1 MDVAVIRS
9 CHFSSVV
16 MESLK
21 KIRVV
26 EVLLLVLAILVIAVL
41 FSIPT
46 VFYAHFMEQVRVV
59 CLIRQR

>member
-1 MDVAVIRS
+1 
-9 CHFSSVV
+9 

-26 EVLLLVLAILVIAVL
+26 EVLLLVFAILVIAVL

-46 VFYAHFMEQVRVV
+46 VFYAHFMEQVRVM
-59 CLIRQR
+59 CLVRKRCGI